1 MVFGI
6 TILVILA
13 VAVLAGILWL
23 TGMRTQMMK
32 ESALMLEAEQSLAQA
47 IKRCVHDCGDILEQA
62 NNHATDVASQLR
74 TVHRGLEQA
83 NENKG
88 TDAYIAHISSSRE
101 LLSLLIKAMDV
112 NNNYPPGLLAD
123 IKDHLQQL
131 DQAIAYYKGTKLH
144 FERITKRFPYKWLA
158 SRLK

>member
-6 TILVILA
+6 TILVIVA

-23 TGMRTQMMK
+23 TGMRAQMMK
-32 ESALMLEAEQSLAQA
+32 ERALMLEAEQSLVQT
-47 IKRCVHDCGDILEQA
+47 IKRCIHDCSGILEL
-62 NNHATDVASQLR
+62 ATEQKTDIASQLR
-74 TVHRGLEQA
+74 TAHRGLEQA
-83 NENKG
+83 KENEG
-88 TDAYIAHISSSRE
+88 TEAYILHISSSRE
-101 LLSLLIKAMDV
+101 QLTQLLKSVDGDKDL
-112 NNNYPPGLLAD
+112 PPALLAD

-158 SRLK
+158 GRLK

>member
-1 MVFGI
+1 LVFGI

-32 ESALMLEAEQSLAQA
+32 ESALMLEAEQSLAQT
-47 IKRCVHDCGDILEQA
+47 IKRCIHDCSGILEQA
-62 NNHATDVASQLR
+62 EEQTADVASQLK

-83 NENKG
+83 KENEG

-101 LLSLLIKAMDV
+101 QLSVLLKSIDGHRDF
-112 NNNYPPGLLAD
+112 PPGLLAD

-158 SRLK
+158 GRIK